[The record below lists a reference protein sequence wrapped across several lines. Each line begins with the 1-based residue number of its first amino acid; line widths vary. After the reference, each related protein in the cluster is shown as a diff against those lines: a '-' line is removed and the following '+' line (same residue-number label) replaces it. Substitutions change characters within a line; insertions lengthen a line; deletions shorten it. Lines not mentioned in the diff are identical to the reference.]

1 MADRRRVQDERE
13 ARRFLPAVERSGVNR
28 SEWARARSIDGRSL
42 RAWEMN
48 LARRGTR
55 PGPRRSREGAA
66 PRGLVELVPVAPSGA
81 VGGSARYVLELAG
94 TRLEFGDDAA
104 VTTLRRVI
112 EALRR

>member
-1 MADRRRVQDERE
+1 MGAGAWHRRALAAGLGDE
-13 ARRFLPAVERSGVNR
+13 S
-28 SEWARARSIDGRSL
+28 RA
-42 RAWEMN
+42 
-48 LARRGTR
+48 
-55 PGPRRSREGAA
+55 PGHAPGAAEIAEGAA